1 MKFQQ
6 LIQSLNELAGEVD
19 EFLLSIVAEVTDDEA
34 DDPTSVYHQA
44 DLVERTLG
52 EILNLAYVAEHQFK
66 IEYSERLDFLAD
78 QVLDS
83 E

>member
-6 LIQSLNELAGEVD
+6 LIQSLNELASEVD
-19 EFLLSIVAEVTDDEA
+19 EFLLSIVDQVTDDQAE
-34 DDPTSVYHQA
+34 DPTTAYHQA

-66 IEYSERLDFLAD
+66 IEYSEQLDFLAN